1 MVFGPFIFLEFV
13 SVVFGPFV
21 VGGSICG
28 TAAEL
33 PEVRQLDSVVKKCQS
48 QHSLARC
55 FCCGFCFL
63 FGLTHV
69 SLLRLRGFERR
80 IKWIGWRR

>member
-1 MVFGPFIFLEFV
+1 MVFGPFIFFGFV
-13 SVVFGPFV
+13 SVVFVLFV

-33 PEVRQLDSVVKKCQS
+33 PEVRQLDCVVEKCQS

-55 FCCGFCFL
+55 ICCGFCFL
-63 FGLTHV
+63 FGLTLV

-80 IKWIGWRR
+80 IKWIRWQR